1 MNEAVFVRK
10 DSFGVGFSMEGWRV
24 HVFETRFASRDI
36 HGWIFDAGVSLVA
49 IGLSRLVE
57 TQ

>member
-1 MNEAVFVRK
+1 
-10 DSFGVGFSMEGWRV
+10 MEGWRV